1 MVCMQQ
7 RILRNQTEKVPQGWW
22 RRLAW
27 LGPGLL
33 WMLSAVGTGSILFTP
48 RVAAAYQYQLLWL
61 LLFVVAL
68 MWIMIRE
75 MARYS
80 IVTGRSMLDGM
91 NDLPG
96 PRGWA
101 VWVIFIPQLLA
112 AAVGIAGLAA
122 VVGSA
127 VSAFLPAPASTWGIA
142 IVVIC
147 AAVTAS
153 GKYGLVEAI
162 SRIMAIALMVMAIVT
177 AIMVWDGGLE
187 VFVGLRPSWPQDAD
201 WYVIIPWVG
210 TILAGSMGIIWF
222 GYWTAARGFGGG
234 IMGDDETVTSRQDD
248 HESLG
253 QAAEQDES
261 SRKQAVR
268 SWIRLMNGT
277 AALGVIGGLLVL
289 LAFMILGAELL
300 APQGIMPAGPE
311 VAVELT
317 KLFSEVWGEFGRYL
331 MLIAIMI
338 ALGGSI
344 LANQDGWGRS
354 FADINLILA
363 QAPAGKKQGPLSRQL
378 ARLNAW
384 FGKNGQ
390 PRRNLKRLY
399 ILGITGVVPVA
410 ILLVA
415 TDPVRVMSL
424 SGIIAA
430 AHTPFIVLIALWVNR
445 RQLPIDLRPGLLATT
460 AMAVAGL
467 FYLLFAIAYFGD
479 LLGLSILS

>member
-1 MVCMQQ
+1 MAK
-7 RILRNQTEKVPQGWW
+7 RFLRQHVGDLPSGW

-48 RVAAAYQYQLLWL
+48 RVAAAYRYQLLWL
-61 LLFVVAL
+61 LLFTVFL
-68 MWIMIRE
+68 MWVMIRE

-80 IVTGRSMLDGM
+80 IVTGRTVLDGM

-101 VWVIFIPQLLA
+101 VWVLFLPQLAA

-127 VSAFLPAPASTWGIA
+127 MVAFLPWTPSTWGIA
-142 IVVIC
+142 LVLLCVVF
-147 AAVTAS
+147 TAS
-153 GKYGLVEAI
+153 GRYRLIEAV
-162 SRIMAIALMVMAIVT
+162 SRVMALALMLMAIVT
-177 AIMVWDGGLE
+177 AVMVQPALGSLAAGLLP
-187 VFVGLRPSWPQDAD
+187 GWPQEPD
-201 WYVIIPWVG
+201 WYVILPWVG
-210 TILAGSMGIIWF
+210 TILAGSMGIVWF

-234 IMGDDETVTSRQDD
+234 VVADDETVSVGEEDG
-248 HESLG
+248 HE
-253 QAAEQDES
+253 AVEQDEQ
-261 SRKQAVR
+261 SRRRAAR
-268 SWIRLMNGT
+268 SWIRLMDGT

-300 APQGIMPAGPE
+300 APEGIMPAGAD
-311 VAVELT
+311 VAVKLT
-317 KLFSEVWGEFGRYL
+317 RLFSGVWGAFGRYM
-331 MLIAIMI
+331 MLAAVII

-354 FADINLILA
+354 FADMSLILTRA
-363 QAPAGKKQGPLSRQL
+363 EVGEGRGPVGRMLSAVASRLGSPA
-378 ARLNAW
+378 
-384 FGKNGQ
+384 Q

-399 ILGITGVVPVA
+399 IVAVTGLVPVG

-415 TDPVRVMSL
+415 SDPVRVMSL

-430 AHTPFIVLIALWVNR
+430 MHTPFIVLLALWVNR
-445 RQLPIDLRPGLLATT
+445 RQLPLGLRPGLASTI
-460 AMAVAGL
+460 AMTVAGL
-467 FYLLFAIAYFGD
+467 FYLIFAVLYLLDLFGW
-479 LLGLSILS
+479 LSTG